1 MKRGNLKRLHTTWFQ
16 PTFWKRQKSMEMME
30 RVKRSV
36 MARVCGGAEGMSS
49 LKRVGRGAGK
59 WLCDTQMINAYHYTC
74 TQTQRTYA
82 TKLNPNINYGLWV
95 TMYECRFVNYKQK
108 CLTAAWEVILIRGM
122 CGERGVYGK
131 LLYHLLNFPARPKT
145 VLKNK
150 VYSFKCILFYI
161 YIHVCYHV

>member
-1 MKRGNLKRLHTTWFQ
+1 MLLKQL
-16 PTFWKRQKSMEMME
+16 
-30 RVKRSV
+30 
-36 MARVCGGAEGMSS
+36 
-49 LKRVGRGAGK
+49 
-59 WLCDTQMINAYHYTC
+59 NAYHYTC

-82 TKLNPNINYGLWV
+82 TKLNPNVNYGLWV

-108 CLTAAWEVILIRGM
+108 CLTAAWEVILIMGM
-122 CGERGVYGK
+122 CGEKGVYGK

-161 YIHVCYHV
+161 YIHVCYHVQSLLPVDLASPQVSFLFSLQNLPLPFLECIGW